1 MSKDD
6 DYIYSYIDKKMIK
19 ANDKHKFDNER
30 YKNKK
35 RNKLSVIGAITLG
48 IASGILV
55 LSFIIF
61 KDIGSESGNI
71 ESTNVLK
78 SVLPKSNTKVENMN
92 NFLNTSSSIV
102 TETNNILKNMINTY
116 SNKDF
121 SESTKNNLENSLVKL
136 NDYDLNQFDGDE
148 YTALKNNLGEHVN
161 IIKTCIEYYSV
172 LNNQSNEASNYL
184 NKLIEQKR
192 DLGDSFIENVKDALN
207 KAGFKYK
214 ILDDGRI
221 KFN

>member
-1 MSKDD
+1 
-6 DYIYSYIDKKMIK
+6 
-19 ANDKHKFDNER
+19 
-30 YKNKK
+30 
-35 RNKLSVIGAITLG
+35 
-48 IASGILV
+48 
-55 LSFIIF
+55 
-61 KDIGSESGNI
+61 
-71 ESTNVLK
+71 
-78 SVLPKSNTKVENMN
+78 
-92 NFLNTSSSIV
+92 
-102 TETNNILKNMINTY
+102 MINTY

-192 DLGDSFIENVKDALN
+192 DLGDSYIENVKDALN